1 MLRIFVRAPTSEK
14 MKHLLTIALIFCIAI
29 VSAQDKLELTPQGFQ
44 SLEIKTPD
52 KPLDRLMEL
61 SKAWASFYNKSD
73 YDVSAVTENSLTIEA
88 KNENAFYYYN
98 VGVKYNSDIRY
109 SMKITFNADNT
120 YKLSISVKEIY
131 AENVLTK
138 KTAADF
144 FTPEG
149 KLKDDFAD
157 AKPSLE
163 NTINRIVRA
172 FSNFIARN

>member
-1 MLRIFVRAPTSEK
+1 
-14 MKHLLTIALIFCIAI
+14 MKNVFSIALFFCITA
-29 VSAQDKLELTPQGFQ
+29 VFSQTKLELTPQGFQ
-44 SLEIKTPD
+44 SLEIKTPE
-52 KPLDRLMEL
+52 KTLDRLMEL

-73 YDVSAVTENSLTIEA
+73 YDVSAVTANSLTIEA

-109 SMKITFNADNT
+109 SMKISFNADKT

-131 AENVLTK
+131 AGNVLTQ

-144 FTPEG
+144 FTAEG
-149 KLKDDFAD
+149 KVKEDYID

-163 NTINRIVRA
+163 NTINRIVKS
-172 FSNFIARN
+172 FSNFIDRN